1 MMKFCTKSLL
11 LICSTLGLLCACS
24 EKSTTEPNFQKC
36 SDTSKIKGYQADFGG
51 YKEGKTIPFKHSD
64 GYLFSFAVTDRDN
77 FIDDACQKHL
87 NTTLESAYPI
97 YSISL
102 SAETATFYYNEDDK
116 LNQTITVKF
125 GQYIFS
131 LRNPERLEKEL
142 ALINADGKDS
152 LAYVRD
158 SSYIEKM
165 EINGV
170 TYTDVAVAKGRKYE
184 QPYKNDYQTNT
195 VESSAKLYY
204 QTKKGILKIEMEDG
218 SYIAINEEDD

>member
-1 MMKFCTKSLL
+1 MKFCTKSLL

-87 NTTLESAYPI
+87 NTILESAYPI
-97 YSISL
+97 YTISL
-102 SAETATFYYNEDDK
+102 SAETATFYYNENDK
-116 LNQTITVKF
+116 LNQSIMVRF

-131 LRNPERLEKEL
+131 LKNPESLK
-142 ALINADGKDS
+142 NAS
-152 LAYVRD
+152 D

-170 TYTDVAVAKGRKYE
+170 SYTDVAVADGRKYE
-184 QPYKNDYQTNT
+184 QPYKSDYQTKT

-204 QTKKGILKIEMEDG
+204 QTKTGILKIEMEDG

>member
-1 MMKFCTKSLL
+1 MMKFCMKSLL

-87 NTTLESAYPI
+87 NTILESAYPI
-97 YSISL
+97 YTISL
-102 SAETATFYYNEDDK
+102 SAETTTFYYNENDK
-116 LNQTITVKF
+116 LNQSIMVRF

-131 LRNPERLEKEL
+131 LKNPESLK
-142 ALINADGKDS
+142 NAS
-152 LAYVRD
+152 D

-170 TYTDVAVAKGRKYE
+170 SYTDVAVADGRKYE
-184 QPYKNDYQTNT
+184 QPYKSDYQTKT

-204 QTKKGILKIEMEDG
+204 QTKTGILKIEMEDG

>member
-1 MMKFCTKSLL
+1 MYNCDMMKFCMKSLL

-87 NTTLESAYPI
+87 NTILESAYPI
-97 YSISL
+97 YTISL
-102 SAETATFYYNEDDK
+102 SAETTTFYYNENDK
-116 LNQTITVKF
+116 LNQSIMVRF

-131 LRNPERLEKEL
+131 LKNPESLK
-142 ALINADGKDS
+142 NAS
-152 LAYVRD
+152 D

-170 TYTDVAVAKGRKYE
+170 SYTDVAVADGRKYE
-184 QPYKNDYQTNT
+184 QPYKSDYQTKT
-195 VESSAKLYY
+195 VESDAKLYY

>member
-1 MMKFCTKSLL
+1 MMKFCMKSLL

-87 NTTLESAYPI
+87 NTILESAYPI
-97 YSISL
+97 YTISL
-102 SAETATFYYNEDDK
+102 SAETTTFYYNEQDK
-116 LNQTITVKF
+116 LNQIITVEF
-125 GQYIFS
+125 GQYVFS
-131 LRNPERLEKEL
+131 LKNPETLK
-142 ALINADGKDS
+142 NTH
-152 LAYVRD
+152 D
-158 SSYIEKM
+158 SSYIEKL

-170 TYTDVAVAKGRKYE
+170 TYTDVAVVDGRKYE
-184 QPYKNDYQTNT
+184 QPRKSEYQTKT
-195 VESSAKLYY
+195 VESDAKLYY
-204 QTKKGILKIEMEDG
+204 QTKKGVLKIEMEDG

>member
-87 NTTLESAYPI
+87 NTILESAYPI
-97 YSISL
+97 YTISL
-102 SAETATFYYNEDDK
+102 SAETATFYYNENDK
-116 LNQTITVKF
+116 LNQSIMVRF

-131 LRNPERLEKEL
+131 LKNPESLK
-142 ALINADGKDS
+142 NAS
-152 LAYVRD
+152 D

-170 TYTDVAVAKGRKYE
+170 SYTDVAVADGRKYE
-184 QPYKNDYQTNT
+184 QPYKSDYQTKT

-204 QTKKGILKIEMEDG
+204 QTKTGILKIEMEDG

>member
-1 MMKFCTKSLL
+1 MMRFCTKLL
-11 LICSTLGLLCACS
+11 LLMNFSLAFFCACGDVV
-24 EKSTTEPNFQKC
+24 ETEPNYFNC
-36 SDTSKIKGYQADFGG
+36 SDNSKISGFPAEFGN
-51 YKEGKTIPFKHSD
+51 YKVGNTIPFKHSD
-64 GYLFSFAVTDRDN
+64 GYLFSLAV
-77 FIDDACQKHL
+77 IDKENYIDEACSKHL
-87 NTTLESAYPI
+87 NVILESAYPI
-97 YSISL
+97 YTISL

-142 ALINADGKDS
+142 ALINAGGKDS

>member
-1 MMKFCTKSLL
+1 MMKFCMKSLL

-87 NTTLESAYPI
+87 NTILESAYPI
-97 YSISL
+97 YTISL
-102 SAETATFYYNEDDK
+102 SAETTTFYYNENDK
-116 LNQTITVKF
+116 LNQSIMVRF

-131 LRNPERLEKEL
+131 LKNPESLK
-142 ALINADGKDS
+142 NAS
-152 LAYVRD
+152 D

-170 TYTDVAVAKGRKYE
+170 SYTDVAVADGRKYE
-184 QPYKNDYQTNT
+184 QPYKSDYQTKT

-204 QTKKGILKIEMEDG
+204 QTKMGILKIEMEDG

>member
-1 MMKFCTKSLL
+1 MYNCDMMKFCMKSLL

-87 NTTLESAYPI
+87 NTILESAYPI
-97 YSISL
+97 YTISL
-102 SAETATFYYNEDDK
+102 SAETTTFYYNENDK
-116 LNQTITVKF
+116 LNQSIMVRF

-131 LRNPERLEKEL
+131 LKNPESLK
-142 ALINADGKDS
+142 NAS
-152 LAYVRD
+152 D

-165 EINGV
+165 EINV
-170 TYTDVAVAKGRKYE
+170 VSYTDVAVADGRKYE
-184 QPYKNDYQTNT
+184 QPYKSDYQTKT

-204 QTKKGILKIEMEDG
+204 QTKMGILKIEMEDG

>member
-1 MMKFCTKSLL
+1 MYNCDMMKFCMKSLL

-87 NTTLESAYPI
+87 NTILESAYPI
-97 YSISL
+97 YTISL
-102 SAETATFYYNEDDK
+102 SAETTTFYYNEQDK
-116 LNQTITVKF
+116 LNQIITVEF
-125 GQYIFS
+125 GQYVFS
-131 LRNPERLEKEL
+131 LKNPETLK
-142 ALINADGKDS
+142 NTH
-152 LAYVRD
+152 D
-158 SSYIEKM
+158 SSYIEKL

-170 TYTDVAVAKGRKYE
+170 TYTDVAVVDGRKYE
-184 QPYKNDYQTNT
+184 QPRKSEYQTKT
-195 VESSAKLYY
+195 VESDAKLYY
-204 QTKKGILKIEMEDG
+204 QTKKGVLKIEMEDG

>member
-1 MMKFCTKSLL
+1 MKFCTKSLL

-131 LRNPERLEKEL
+131 LRNPE
-142 ALINADGKDS
+142 S
-152 LAYVRD
+152 LKSAHD

-170 TYTDVAVAKGRKYE
+170 AYADVAVAKGRKYE

>member
-1 MMKFCTKSLL
+1 MKFCTKSLL

-87 NTTLESAYPI
+87 NIILESAYPI
-97 YSISL
+97 YTISL
-102 SAETATFYYNEDDK
+102 SAETTTFYYNENDK
-116 LNQTITVKF
+116 LNQSIMVRF

-131 LRNPERLEKEL
+131 LKNPESLK
-142 ALINADGKDS
+142 NAS
-152 LAYVRD
+152 D

-170 TYTDVAVAKGRKYE
+170 SYTDVAVADGRKYE
-184 QPYKNDYQTNT
+184 QPYKSDYQTKT

-204 QTKKGILKIEMEDG
+204 QTKTGILKIEMEDG

>member
-1 MMKFCTKSLL
+1 MKFCMKSLL

-87 NTTLESAYPI
+87 NTILESAYPI
-97 YSISL
+97 YTISL
-102 SAETATFYYNEDDK
+102 SAETTTFYYNENDK
-116 LNQTITVKF
+116 LNQSIMVRF

-131 LRNPERLEKEL
+131 LKNPESLK
-142 ALINADGKDS
+142 NAS
-152 LAYVRD
+152 D

-170 TYTDVAVAKGRKYE
+170 SYTDVAVADGRKYE
-184 QPYKNDYQTNT
+184 QPYKSDYQTKT

-204 QTKKGILKIEMEDG
+204 QTKMGILKIEMEDG

>member
-1 MMKFCTKSLL
+1 MKFCMKSLL

-87 NTTLESAYPI
+87 NTILESAYPI
-97 YSISL
+97 YTISL
-102 SAETATFYYNEDDK
+102 SAETATFYYNENDK
-116 LNQTITVKF
+116 LNQSIMVRF

-131 LRNPERLEKEL
+131 LKNPESLK
-142 ALINADGKDS
+142 NAS
-152 LAYVRD
+152 D

-170 TYTDVAVAKGRKYE
+170 SYTDVAVADGRKYE
-184 QPYKNDYQTNT
+184 QPYKSDYQTKT

-204 QTKKGILKIEMEDG
+204 QTKTGILKIEMEDG

>member
-1 MMKFCTKSLL
+1 MMKFCMKSLL

-87 NTTLESAYPI
+87 NTILESAYPI
-97 YSISL
+97 YTISL
-102 SAETATFYYNEDDK
+102 SAETATFYYNENDK
-116 LNQTITVKF
+116 LNQSIMVRF

-131 LRNPERLEKEL
+131 LKNPESLK
-142 ALINADGKDS
+142 NAS
-152 LAYVRD
+152 D

-170 TYTDVAVAKGRKYE
+170 SYTDVAVADGRKYE
-184 QPYKNDYQTNT
+184 QPYKSDYQTKT

-204 QTKKGILKIEMEDG
+204 QTKTGILKIEMEDG

>member
-1 MMKFCTKSLL
+1 MKFCTKSLL

-102 SAETATFYYNEDDK
+102 SAETTTFYYNEDDK
-116 LNQTITVKF
+116 LNQSITVKF

-131 LRNPERLEKEL
+131 LRNPE
-142 ALINADGKDS
+142 S
-152 LAYVRD
+152 LKSAHD

-170 TYTDVAVAKGRKYE
+170 AYADVAVAKGRKYE
-184 QPYKNDYQTNT
+184 QPYKSDYQTKT

-204 QTKKGILKIEMEDG
+204 QTKTGILKIEMEDG

>member
-1 MMKFCTKSLL
+1 MKFCTKSLL

-87 NTTLESAYPI
+87 NTILESAYPI
-97 YSISL
+97 YTISL
-102 SAETATFYYNEDDK
+102 SAETTTFYYNENDK
-116 LNQTITVKF
+116 LNQSIMVRF

-131 LRNPERLEKEL
+131 LKNPESLK
-142 ALINADGKDS
+142 NAS
-152 LAYVRD
+152 D

-170 TYTDVAVAKGRKYE
+170 SYTDVAVADGRKYE
-184 QPYKNDYQTNT
+184 QPYKSDYQTKT

-204 QTKKGILKIEMEDG
+204 QTKTGILKIEMEDG

>member
-1 MMKFCTKSLL
+1 MRFCTKLLL

-64 GYLFSFAVTDRDN
+64 GYLFSLAVTDRENYIDN
-77 FIDDACQKHL
+77 MCQKHL

-102 SAETATFYYNEDDK
+102 SAETTTFYYNEDDK
-116 LNQTITVKF
+116 LNQSITVKF
-125 GQYIFS
+125 GQYVFS
-131 LRNPERLEKEL
+131 LKDPEGLKRTLTWTKV
-142 ALINADGKDS
+142 DGKDT
-152 LAYVRD
+152 LAYATD

-170 TYTDVAVAKGRKYE
+170 AYADVAVAKGRKYE

>member
-87 NTTLESAYPI
+87 NTILESAYPI
-97 YSISL
+97 YTISL
-102 SAETATFYYNEDDK
+102 SAETATFYYNENDK
-116 LNQTITVKF
+116 LNQSIMVRF

-131 LRNPERLEKEL
+131 LKNPESLK
-142 ALINADGKDS
+142 NAH
-152 LAYVRD
+152 D

-170 TYTDVAVAKGRKYE
+170 TYTDVAVVDGRKYE
-184 QPYKNDYQTNT
+184 QPRKSEYQTKT
-195 VESSAKLYY
+195 VESDAKLYY

>member
-1 MMKFCTKSLL
+1 MYNCDMMKFCMKSLL

-36 SDTSKIKGYQADFGG
+36 SDTSKIKGFQADFGG

-87 NTTLESAYPI
+87 NTILESAYPI
-97 YSISL
+97 YTISL
-102 SAETATFYYNEDDK
+102 SAETTTFYYNENDK
-116 LNQTITVKF
+116 LNQSIMVRF

-131 LRNPERLEKEL
+131 LKNPESLK
-142 ALINADGKDS
+142 NAS
-152 LAYVRD
+152 D

-170 TYTDVAVAKGRKYE
+170 SYTDVAVADGRKYE
-184 QPYKNDYQTNT
+184 QPYKSDYQTKT

-204 QTKKGILKIEMEDG
+204 QTKTGILKIEMEDG

>member
-11 LICSTLGLLCACS
+11 LMNFSLAILCACGDVV
-24 EKSTTEPNFQKC
+24 ETEPNYYKC
-36 SDTSKIKGYQADFGG
+36 SDNSKISGFPAEFGN
-51 YKEGKTIPFKHSD
+51 YKVGNTIPFKHSD

-102 SAETATFYYNEDDK
+102 SAETTTFYYNEDDK
-116 LNQTITVKF
+116 LNQSITVKF

-170 TYTDVAVAKGRKYE
+170 AYADVAVAKGRKYE
-184 QPYKNDYQTNT
+184 QPYKNDYLTNT
-195 VESSAKLYY
+195 VESNAKLYY

>member
-102 SAETATFYYNEDDK
+102 SAETTTFYYNEDDK
-116 LNQTITVKF
+116 LNQSITVKF

-131 LRNPERLEKEL
+131 LRNPE
-142 ALINADGKDS
+142 S
-152 LAYVRD
+152 LKSAHD

-170 TYTDVAVAKGRKYE
+170 AYADVAVAKGRKYE
-184 QPYKNDYQTNT
+184 QPYKSDYQTKT
-195 VESSAKLYY
+195 VESNAKLYY

-218 SYIAINEEDD
+218 SYITINEKDN

>member
-87 NTTLESAYPI
+87 NTILESAYPI
-97 YSISL
+97 YTISL
-102 SAETATFYYNEDDK
+102 SAETTTFYYNENDK
-116 LNQTITVKF
+116 LNQSIMVRF

-131 LRNPERLEKEL
+131 LKNPESLK
-142 ALINADGKDS
+142 NAS
-152 LAYVRD
+152 D

-170 TYTDVAVAKGRKYE
+170 SYTDVAVADGRKYE
-184 QPYKNDYQTNT
+184 QPYKSDYQTKT

-204 QTKKGILKIEMEDG
+204 QTKTGILKIEMEDG

>member
-1 MMKFCTKSLL
+1 MYNCDMMKFCMKSLL

-87 NTTLESAYPI
+87 NTILESAYPI
-97 YSISL
+97 YTISL
-102 SAETATFYYNEDDK
+102 SAETTTFYYNENDK
-116 LNQTITVKF
+116 LNQSIMVRF

-131 LRNPERLEKEL
+131 LKNPESLK
-142 ALINADGKDS
+142 NAS
-152 LAYVRD
+152 D

-170 TYTDVAVAKGRKYE
+170 SYTDVAVADGRKYE
-184 QPYKNDYQTNT
+184 QPYKSDYQTKT

-204 QTKKGILKIEMEDG
+204 QTKTGILKIEMEDG

>member
-1 MMKFCTKSLL
+1 MKFCTKSLL

-102 SAETATFYYNEDDK
+102 SAETTTFYYNEDDK
-116 LNQTITVKF
+116 LNQSITVKF

-131 LRNPERLEKEL
+131 LRNPE
-142 ALINADGKDS
+142 S
-152 LAYVRD
+152 LKSAHD

-170 TYTDVAVAKGRKYE
+170 AYADVAVAKGRKYE
-184 QPYKNDYQTNT
+184 QPYKSDYQTKT
-195 VESSAKLYY
+195 VESNAKLYY

-218 SYIAINEEDD
+218 SYITINEKDN

>member
-1 MMKFCTKSLL
+1 MKFCMKSLL

-87 NTTLESAYPI
+87 NTILESAYPI
-97 YSISL
+97 YTISL
-102 SAETATFYYNEDDK
+102 SAETTTFYYNENDK
-116 LNQTITVKF
+116 LNQSIMVRF

-131 LRNPERLEKEL
+131 LKNPESLK
-142 ALINADGKDS
+142 NAS
-152 LAYVRD
+152 D

-170 TYTDVAVAKGRKYE
+170 SYTDVAVADGRKYE
-184 QPYKNDYQTNT
+184 QPYKSDYQTKT

-204 QTKKGILKIEMEDG
+204 QTKTGILKIEMEDG